1 MKRVLLFLLS
11 VVFLISLAAC
21 KNNDFDAYI
30 KAVNKTNEIKRGQQS
45 KDLKMNM
52 DFDMEGLSD
61 EEIKKLSY
69 FKSFNSKFNIT
80 FDNDLNKSIGRNYF
94 NFGGLG
100 FDMTFYRNGEKSFIK
115 MPILGKYLLLD
126 ESLIDTYLK
135 DEEIDKEEKKCI
147 SEKTIKE
154 LGEKWIDTIK
164 RDDVFAGKD
173 SVMSTPEGEVKVTEY
188 TIKLTDEQFKKLLT
202 ESGDIL
208 LKDEKLKET
217 IDEYV
222 RRIREEESDFNFN
235 DAISNFKE
243 GIEESEFENLS
254 YIAFID
260 IDGYIVK
267 EIIEFSIRFRGQK
280 YEGMNGFEYYL
291 ETNSWDIEKDQKFEF
306 PELTK
311 ENTMDT
317 DEIDKGIPFIF
328 ENLYDNEK

>member
-21 KNNDFDAYI
+21 KNDDFDAYI

-45 KDLKMNM
+45 KDLKINM

-69 FKSFNSKFNIT
+69 FKSLNSKFNIT

-100 FDMTFYRNGEKSFIK
+100 FDMTFYRNGEESFIK

-222 RRIREEESDFNFN
+222 RRIREGESDFNFN

-311 ENTMDT
+311 ENTMDI

-328 ENLYDNEK
+328 ENLSDNEK